1 MSACGILVLYL
12 PTLHI
17 NTVLSTSQ
25 FQQRVPINFR
35 VSVYDITKL
44 ATDDD
49 DIDIIELC
57 KLLLKRSSI
66 QYKLVVVVSLETVY
80 CMRVASFYPLYLAWF
95 DSNYYGT
102 AYHKA
107 RVLNVEQASD
117 WLVQN
122 RVDNRKS
129 AVTRLRVESTFSKSV
144 PQALNSKKSGAWKT
158 IRLDPVLGQWPS
170 IMPPPDIAILQQ
182 QPSFFLQKNIKK
194 CSQDLTKLFYGSF
207 IIF

>member
-80 CMRVASFYPLYLAWF
+80 CMRVASFYPLYLA
-95 DSNYYGT
+95 
-102 AYHKA
+102 
-107 RVLNVEQASD
+107 
-117 WLVQN
+117 
-122 RVDNRKS
+122 
-129 AVTRLRVESTFSKSV
+129 
-144 PQALNSKKSGAWKT
+144 
-158 IRLDPVLGQWPS
+158 
-170 IMPPPDIAILQQ
+170 
-182 QPSFFLQKNIKK
+182 
-194 CSQDLTKLFYGSF
+194 
-207 IIF
+207 